1 MSEITVRPAKI
12 KELVDVYR
20 LFSEVLNALPYYNSL
35 AKKHELQKYV
45 PLRLQEKISQDPYS
59 VLIAVDNSG
68 DIIGFCFNH
77 FDDFTV
83 WIDWFGVKAT
93 VRSSCIY
100 VMSQQWLQTCCQ
112 KKIGPCYSGLLM
124 H

>member
-83 WIDWFGVKAT
+83 WIDWF
-93 VRSSCIY
+93 
-100 VMSQQWLQTCCQ
+100 
-112 KKIGPCYSGLLM
+112 
-124 H
+124 